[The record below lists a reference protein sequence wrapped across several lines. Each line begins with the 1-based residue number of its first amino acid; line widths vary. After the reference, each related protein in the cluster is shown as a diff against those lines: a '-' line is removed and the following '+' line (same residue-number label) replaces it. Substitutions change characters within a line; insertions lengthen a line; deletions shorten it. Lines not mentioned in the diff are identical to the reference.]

1 MPITPLPT
9 APSRS
14 QPPSTFA
21 ENADAFLGQLPT
33 FAAEATT
40 LEQTVNAAEAS
51 AIAANTSAIAAES
64 SAVSAKNAAQAAQ
77 AAAEAVA
84 NATEWTG
91 GTVTAGECRY
101 GSDGQTYRCLVTH
114 TDVDPVTDE
123 TGVWVR
129 ISASGGVY
137 EDISPGGTLVSGGYR
152 LSSTGSYTLVA
163 TPKKSTQIDFMLD
176 CEPSEADKITIVRGG
191 ETIGGRAEDMTV
203 ENPWIKKWTMVFNG
217 TTWVVLI

>member
-9 APSRS
+9 APSRNQS
-14 QPPSTFA
+14 PSAFA
-21 ENADAFLGQLPT
+21 ENANAFLSHLQT
-33 FAAEATT
+33 FATEATT
-40 LEQTVNAAEAS
+40 LEQTVNAAEVVV
-51 AIAANTSAIAAES
+51 IAAES
-64 SAVSAKNAAQAAQ
+64 SAISAKNAAQAAQ